1 MKRALGFATI
11 CVMMWCSACATTAP
25 QQEQTQRVENAPPTI
40 KQEPLGVRRIAIEQP
55 ATRKTPRSPTKVV
68 LQPHK
73 IKRVRQIKSKRVD
86 LDVRQVDVRKIL
98 AFIAEQ
104 GHVNIIADDDIKG
117 DLTISVKDT
126 RLDKIFL
133 TVLSAKQLGFTTRG
147 NIIRVASVQKLK
159 AQAER

>member
-1 MKRALGFATI
+1 MKKRARVLIIIGA
-11 CVMMWCSACATTAP
+11 MMWCTACATTP
-25 QQEQTQRVENAPPTI
+25 QPMQEQRVENAPPTI
-40 KQEPLGVRRIAIEQP
+40 QHEPLKVRRIAIEH
-55 ATRKTPRSPTKVV
+55 TTIKTQRSPTTVV

-104 GHVNIIADDDIKG
+104 GLVNIIADDDIKG
-117 DLTISVKDT
+117 DMTISVKDT

-159 AQAER
+159 AQTER

>member
-1 MKRALGFATI
+1 MTKRALGLATV
-11 CVMMWCSACATTAP
+11 CAMLWCTACATTSP

-40 KQEPLGVRRIAIEQP
+40 KHEPLGVRRIAIQQP
-55 ATRKTPRSPTKVV
+55 ATKTQRSPTKVV

-73 IKRVRQIKSKRVD
+73 VKRVRQIKSKRVD

-117 DLTISVKDT
+117 DMTISVKDT

-159 AQAER
+159 AQVER